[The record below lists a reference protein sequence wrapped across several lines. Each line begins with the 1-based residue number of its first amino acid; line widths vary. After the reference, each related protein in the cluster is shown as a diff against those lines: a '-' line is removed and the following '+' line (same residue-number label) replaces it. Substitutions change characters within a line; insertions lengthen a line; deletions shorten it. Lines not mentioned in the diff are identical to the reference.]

1 VKNGLVSEIAERYRR
16 VAGQMTQRV
25 VAVPDSAWD
34 NPSPCEGW
42 VARDIIRHMAEWI
55 PGFLASGAGV
65 ALPQGP
71 SVDEDPVGAWQVL
84 NDGIQAL
91 LDDPQSAAAEFSHP
105 RAGSHSVEQA
115 IAIFFLGD
123 VLIHTWDVAR
133 ATGGD
138 ETLDADEVHRMADG
152 MEPHDEMLR
161 ASGQYGQRVA
171 VPADADEQTR
181 LIAFMGRQP

>member
-1 VKNGLVSEIAERYRR
+1 MVVVSEISQRYRR
-16 VAGQMTQRV
+16 VAEQMTQRV
-25 VAVPDSAWD
+25 MAVPDAAWD
-34 NPSPCEGW
+34 KPSPCEGW
-42 VARDIIRHMAEWI
+42 VARDVIRHMVEWI

-65 ALPQGP
+65 ELPPGP
-71 SVDEDPVGAWQVL
+71 SVDDDPARAWQVL

-91 LDDPQSAAAEFSHP
+91 LDDPQSAAGKFSHP
-105 RAGSHSVEQA
+105 RAGDHSIEAA

-123 VLIHTWDVAR
+123 VLIHTWDLAR

-138 ETLDADEVHRMADG
+138 ETLDADEVHRMVDG

-181 LIAFMGRQP
+181 LIAFMGRHP